1 MSATGEKLIV
11 IHGGVLIDGA
21 ANPAVEN
28 DALVIAGNRIRSI
41 GPLPE
46 DVNLADTN
54 TVEVIDASGRWIMPG
69 LIDAH
74 THLSYGHP
82 KLPGEARGAG
92 TTRPELNAIRAAWNA
107 QKVLRAG
114 VTAISVPGGSWFT
127 DVAVREAIRLG
138 LVEGPR
144 VFAAGRM
151 IATYGSIEDEDPS
164 WVGTPDHSLG
174 TLCNSAAEMVKEVRR
189 QAKHGVNFVKMAD
202 SRSGDTQCI
211 SQAEMAAVVAEAH
224 RRNIRVAIHSRG
236 AGSTRD
242 AALAGLDW
250 IIHADLCGDGELET
264 VAEAGVRIMPTA
276 TFVERLLTWGREVG
290 QDVVQIDLT
299 HIEARM
305 EKMGEM
311 LQKLRALGV
320 TVLCGTDSGNYPWM
334 PYGEL
339 HGNEPDILVRY
350 GGYTPLEAISCA
362 TRNNAFAIGLEDDLG
377 VLAEGKLA
385 DVILLDADPVADISV
400 LKGGKHVVTVIK
412 DGHVVDLDRL
422 LDQSGSLTF
431 QPEAARKTRAA

>member
-1 MSATGEKLIV
+1 MSADGKKKAIV
-11 IHGGVLIDGA
+11 ILGGMLIDGDGNA
-21 ANPAVEN
+21 PADNE
-28 DALVIAGNRIRSI
+28 ALVIEGNRIRSI
-41 GPLPE
+41 GPLPA
-46 DVNLADTN
+46 DVDTRDPA
-54 TVEVIDASGRWIMPG
+54 VEVIDADGRWIMPG

-82 KLPGEARGAG
+82 KLPGEARGGG

-107 QKVLRAG
+107 QKCLRGG

-127 DVAVREAIRLG
+127 DVAVRDAIKLG

-174 TLCNSAAEMVKEVRR
+174 VLCNSAAEMVREVRR
-189 QAKHGVNFVKMAD
+189 QAKHGVNLIKMAD

-211 SQAEMAAVVAEAH
+211 SREEMAAVVAEAH
-224 RRNIRVAIHSRG
+224 RRNLRVAIHSRG

-250 IIHADLCGDGELET
+250 IIHADLAGDGELET
-264 VAEAGVRIMPTA
+264 VAEAGVRVMPTA

-299 HIEARM
+299 HIERRM
-305 EKMGEM
+305 EKMAEM
-311 LQKLRALGV
+311 LQKLRALGI

-339 HGNEPDILVRY
+339 HSNEPDILVRY
-350 GGYTPLEAISCA
+350 GGFTPLEAIACC
-362 TRNNAFAIGLEDDLG
+362 TRNNAFAVGLEDDLG
-377 VLAEGKLA
+377 TLAEGRLA
-385 DVILLDADPVADISV
+385 DVILLDADPAADILV
-400 LKGGKHVVTVIK
+400 LKGGKHVVAVIK
-412 DGHVVDLDRL
+412 DGKVIDLDGLALRRGML
-422 LDQSGSLTF
+422 AF
-431 QPEAARKTRAA
+431 QEDAGRKTRAA

>member
-1 MSATGEKLIV
+1 MAAESKKTIV
-11 IHGGVLIDGA
+11 IQGGTLIDGA
-21 ANPAVEN
+21 GNAPVDNE
-28 DALVIAGNRIRSI
+28 ALLIAGNRIRSI
-41 GPLPE
+41 GPLPA
-46 DVNLADTN
+46 DVNPADTDEF
-54 TVEVIDASGRWIMPG
+54 EVIDASGKWIMPG

-82 KLPGEARGAG
+82 KLPGEARGGG

-127 DVAVREAIRLG
+127 DVGVRDAIRLG

-151 IATYGSIEDEDPS
+151 IATYGSIEDEHPS
-164 WVGTPDHSLG
+164 WVGTPDHGLG
-174 TLCNSAAEMVKEVRR
+174 VLCNSAAEMVKEVRR
-189 QAKHGVNFVKMAD
+189 QAKHGVDFIKLAD

-211 SQAEMAAVVAEAH
+211 SEDEMAAVVAEAH

-250 IIHADLCGDGELET
+250 IIHADLAGEEELDA
-264 VAEAGVRIMPTA
+264 VAEAGVRVMPTA

-305 EKMGEM
+305 DKMAAM
-311 LQKLRALGV
+311 LHKLRALGI
-320 TVLCGTDSGNYPWM
+320 TVMGGTDSGNYPWM

-339 HGNEPDILVRY
+339 HGNEADILVRY
-350 GGYTPLEAISCA
+350 GGYTPLEAITCA
-362 TRNNAFAIGLEDDLG
+362 TRNNAFAIGLEDELG
-377 VLAEGKLA
+377 VLAEGRLA
-385 DVILLDADPVADISV
+385 DIIVLDADPVADISV

-412 DGHVVDLDRL
+412 DGRIVDLDRL
-422 LDQSGSLTF
+422 APGAGMLALRADAGRRS
-431 QPEAARKTRAA
+431 RAA

>member
-1 MSATGEKLIV
+1 
-11 IHGGVLIDGA
+11 
-21 ANPAVEN
+21 
-28 DALVIAGNRIRSI
+28 
-41 GPLPE
+41 
-46 DVNLADTN
+46 
-54 TVEVIDASGRWIMPG
+54 
-69 LIDAH
+69 
-74 THLSYGHP
+74 
-82 KLPGEARGAG
+82 
-92 TTRPELNAIRAAWNA
+92 
-107 QKVLRAG
+107 
-114 VTAISVPGGSWFT
+114 VPGGSWFT
-127 DVAVREAIRLG
+127 DVAVRDAIRLG

-151 IATYGSIEDEDPS
+151 IATYGSIEDEEPS
-164 WVGTPDHSLG
+164 WVGTSDHSLG

-189 QAKHGVNFVKMAD
+189 QAKHGVDFVKMAD

-211 SQAEMAAVVAEAH
+211 SQAEMEAVVAEAH

-242 AALAGLDW
+242 AALAKLDW
-250 IIHADLCGDGELET
+250 IIHADLAGDAELEA
-264 VAEAGVRIMPTA
+264 VAEAGVRVMPTA

-299 HIEARM
+299 HIERRM

-350 GGYTPLEAISCA
+350 GGYTPIEAISCA

-377 VLAEGKLA
+377 VLAEGRLA
-385 DVILLDADPVADISV
+385 DVIVLDADPAADISV
-400 LKGGKHVVTVIK
+400 LKGGAHVVTVIK

-422 LDQSGSLTF
+422 AVKAEVLTF
-431 QPEAARKTRAA
+431 QADAGRRGRAA

>member
-1 MSATGEKLIV
+1 MGTDGAATLV
-11 IHGGVLIDGA
+11 IQGGTLIDGA
-21 ANPAVEN
+21 GNAPVAN
-28 DALVIAGNRIRSI
+28 DTLVIQGNRIRAI
-41 GPLPE
+41 GKLPAGI
-46 DVNLADTN
+46 DPGDRKKVR
-54 TVEVIDASGRWIMPG
+54 VIDAAGKWIMPG

-74 THLSYGHP
+74 THLSYGNP
-82 KLPGEARGAG
+82 KLPGEARGRG

-107 QKVLRAG
+107 QKCLRAG

-127 DVAVREAIRLG
+127 DVAVRDAIRLG

-174 TLCNSAAEMVKEVRR
+174 VLCNSADEMVREVRR
-189 QAKHGVNFVKMAD
+189 QAKHGVDLIKMAD

-211 SQAEMAAVVAEAH
+211 SRAEMRAVVEEAH
-224 RRNIRVAIHSRG
+224 RRNLRVAIHSRG

-264 VAEAGVRIMPTA
+264 VAEAGVPVMPTA

-305 EKMGEM
+305 EKMARM
-311 LQKLRALGV
+311 LHKLRALGI
-320 TVLCGTDSGNYPWM
+320 TVLCGTDSGNYAWM

-350 GGYTPLEAISCA
+350 GGYTPLEAISCC
-362 TRNNAFAIGLEDDLG
+362 TRNNALAVGLENDLG
-377 VLAEGKLA
+377 VLAAGRLA
-385 DVILLDADPVADISV
+385 DVLVLDADPVADISV

-412 DGHVVDLDRL
+412 DGKIVDLERL
-422 LDQSGSLTF
+422 ALRPDSLKF
-431 QPEAARKTRAA
+431 EEDAGRRTRAA